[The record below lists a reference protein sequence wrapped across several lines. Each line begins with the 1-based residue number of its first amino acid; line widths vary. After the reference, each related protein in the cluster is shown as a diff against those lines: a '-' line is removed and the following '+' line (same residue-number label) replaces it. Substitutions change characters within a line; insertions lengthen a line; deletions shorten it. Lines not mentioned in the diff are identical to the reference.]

1 VAKGRAIGRFEAA
14 IGLIGLIALG
24 VTLSIT
30 LQWNPWP
37 AVDSWLQQTL
47 AVSSPSTPWRVRMV
61 GKPLT
66 AAIADSGQVIVVMRD
81 RVEALAP
88 ATGAEVWHRDEAS
101 WGIVTGDVVVI
112 GNKDGRGYS
121 VVSAISG
128 VAIWGEPAARAAWA
142 YQGRILDLT
151 CPGPEQCTL
160 RAHDYS
166 GQELWPAITL
176 PGDGRRLT
184 GLNPSLSGVRPPSDW
199 FEVAAAGQAAK
210 APDVLGFPFG
220 DRLLVV
226 DAVEGRLLRE
236 VSQTDRHNRAIVTAG
251 RLLFAKS
258 ERIGSG
264 CHFSVEALDP
274 DSGEPV
280 WQREG
285 LDVGSTSGAG
295 CEQRNDPIG
304 GGEVLSSVDRDNR
317 PVLLRT
323 RDGQQLWK
331 GQLGEEVVAID
342 GELAAIRS
350 VDHATVRIIDLLDG
364 NSVVAER
371 DADSPPQVAIT
382 QCSLFFLG
390 PPRNQ
395 LVVLGRDGV
404 TVRAEAKLLSTIV
417 GYGDNG
423 VVVAAGRT
431 VGVLS
436 LAPACAA
443 EAPIEPEPGAGV
455 PESPEPQS
463 TGAGKG

>member
-37 AVDSWLQQTL
+37 MINTWLQQTL
-47 AVSSPSTPWRVRMV
+47 SVSSPTTPWRVRMV

-66 AAIADSGQVIVVMRD
+66 ASIADGGQTVVVMRD

-88 ATGAEVWHRDEAS
+88 ATGVEVWHHDDAS
-101 WGIVTGDVVVI
+101 WGIVSGNVVVI
-112 GNKDGRGYS
+112 GNKDEKGYS
-121 VVSAISG
+121 VVSAGSG
-128 VAIWGEPAARAAWA
+128 VPIWGEPAARAAWV
-142 YQGRILDLT
+142 YEGRILDLT
-151 CPGPEQCTL
+151 CPGPEQCLL
-160 RAHDYS
+160 RAHDNA
-166 GQELWPAITL
+166 GRELWPPVTL
-176 PGDGRRLT
+176 PGDGRRLS
-184 GLNPSLSGVRPPSDW
+184 GLNPSLSGVRPPDDW
-199 FEVAAAGQAAK
+199 FEVPTAGRAAK
-210 APDVLGFPFG
+210 APDVLGIPFG

-236 VSQTDRHNRAIVTAG
+236 VAQNDRHNRAIVTGG
-251 RLLFAKS
+251 RLLFAKAD
-258 ERIGSG
+258 RIGSS
-264 CHFSVEALDP
+264 CHFTVEALDP

-295 CEQRNDPIG
+295 CEQRNDPLG

-323 RDGQQLWK
+323 RDGAQLWK
-331 GQLGEEVVAID
+331 GQLGEQVVATD
-342 GELAAIRS
+342 GELAAILS
-350 VDHATVRIIDLLDG
+350 VDHGKVRIIDLLAG
-364 NSVVAER
+364 NATVTER

-395 LVVLGRDGV
+395 LLVLARDGV
-404 TVRAEAKLLSTIV
+404 TVRATSKLLSTIV

-423 VVVAAGRT
+423 VVIAAGRT
-431 VGVLS
+431 VGVIPLT
-436 LAPACAA
+436 PGCAA
-443 EAPIEPEPGAGV
+443 TVPAEPEPGAGV